1 MLPQS
6 SPRNGKTSTRAP
18 QNASLGVHV
27 SRFVHIWG
35 LTVADLPCRQAQ
47 LEIKKL
53 SSSAMLAEADLHTK
67 VTELEANNQRLEKL
81 HANELAQLYARI
93 ELLEADACSYNGK
106 LEHSESLLAQMSAS
120 RESEQQRA
128 DELTSSLRD
137 QEQVCP

>member
-1 MLPQS
+1 
-6 SPRNGKTSTRAP
+6 
-18 QNASLGVHV
+18 
-27 SRFVHIWG
+27 
-35 LTVADLPCRQAQ
+35 
-47 LEIKKL
+47 
-53 SSSAMLAEADLHTK
+53 MLAEADLHTK